1 LHSQVHFEQS
11 ANSRYG
17 NNKEM
22 GLGLPVVVDDFGH
35 GVVVDT
41 AITTT
46 NI

>member
-1 LHSQVHFEQS
+1 
-11 ANSRYG
+11 
-17 NNKEM
+17 M
-22 GLGLPVVVDDFGH
+22 GLGLPVVVDVLGH